1 MGVSRGVRFIVV
13 FLSLAIVVSMA
24 GIAVLYLMVS
34 GAPSVASDSVLVLP
48 VRGGLAEHRQ
58 NALLTSFGPGGPTVR
73 SVTDSLRKAKV
84 DDRISG
90 VILKPQIG
98 PRVLWGKLQEI
109 RDAVADYRE
118 SGKPIAAF
126 LEYGGAE
133 DYYLASAADRVYLMP
148 GSPLEVVGRA
158 QYEMFFRNALDKVGT
173 YPDVLAAGDY
183 KTAANQYTETTMTPA
198 HREMAESL
206 NRDLYEQ
213 MVEGIAE
220 SRGLSGDEVRRLVD
234 EGPFLPEDALAAGLV
249 DGLAYADE
257 VTHREPFD
265 AADRR
270 EISDSDYRQVGL
282 RSLGLN
288 QGERIALIYAVGAIN
303 SGSSSFD
310 VLNGE
315 VLGSDTLTS
324 AIRSAREDDSVRAIV
339 LRIDSPG
346 GSAIASDAIWRA
358 VGLVRESGKPIVA
371 SMSDL
376 GASGGYY
383 IAMGADAI
391 VAQPATLTGSIGVVF
406 GKFTTGGTY
415 EKLGVGIEPVSEGR
429 FAEIYSPVTRFSD
442 AERAKVQE
450 HVDAIYEQFVTK
462 AAEGRQTTRDRLH
475 EVAQG
480 RVWTGRQALEHG
492 LIDEVGGL
500 GRAIAL
506 AKEKAGID
514 PGDEVELVIYPRPK
528 GFFELL
534 DEGFP
539 MARIAAAWAGLAAP
553 EAALVGRAAA
563 PARLFR
569 PGEPLAIMP
578 GAFVN

>member
-1 MGVSRGVRFIVV
+1 MGVKGGVRFIVV
-13 FLSLAIVVSMA
+13 FLLLAVFASMA
-24 GIAVLYLMVS
+24 GVAVLYFLVS
-34 GAPSVASDSVLVLP
+34 RPPSVASDSVLVLRVP
-48 VRGGLAEHRQ
+48 GGLTEHRR
-58 NALLTSFGPGGPTVR
+58 NPLLTPFTGGGPTVR
-73 SVTDSLRKAKV
+73 SVVDSLRKAKA
-84 DDRISG
+84 DDRIEG
-90 VILKPQIG
+90 VILKPLGSQ
-98 PRVLWGKLQEI
+98 LYWGKAQEI
-109 RDAVADYRE
+109 RDAVLDYRE

-126 LEYGGAE
+126 LEYGGTQE
-133 DYYLASAADRVYLMP
+133 YYVASAADKVYLMP
-148 GSPLEVVGRA
+148 GSPLEIVGLA
-158 QYEMFFRNALDKVGT
+158 QYEMFLRNALDKVGA
-173 YPDVLAAGDY
+173 YPDIVAAGDY

-213 MVEGIAE
+213 LVEGIAE
-220 SRGLSGDEVRRLVD
+220 SRGLASDEVRRLVD

-257 VTHREPFD
+257 LKHREPFD
-265 AADRR
+265 ADDWR

-282 RSLGLN
+282 QAVGLN
-288 QGERIALIYAVGAIN
+288 QGERIALIYAVGAIA
-303 SGSSSFD
+303 SGPGGVD
-310 VLNGE
+310 VMGGE
-315 VLGSDTLTS
+315 VLGSDTLVE
-324 AIRSAREDDSVRAIV
+324 AIRTARDDDSVRAIV

-346 GSAIASDAIWRA
+346 GSAVASDVIWRE

-415 EKLGVGIEPVSEGR
+415 EKLGVDIEPVSQGR

-450 HVDAIYEQFVTK
+450 HVDAIYEQFLAK
-462 AAEGRQTTRDRLH
+462 AAEGRETTRDVVH
-475 EVAQG
+475 AVAQG

-492 LIDEVGGL
+492 LIDDLGGL
-500 GRAIAL
+500 SRAIAL
-506 AKEKAGID
+506 AKEQAGID
-514 PGDEVELVIYPRPK
+514 ADDEVRLVVYPRPK
-528 GFFELL
+528 SFFELL
-534 DEGFP
+534 DEGLP
-539 MARIAAAWAGLAAP
+539 MARVLGALLSPP
-553 EAALVGRAAA
+553 EAAAVGRAAA
-563 PARLFR
+563 PVRLFR

-578 GAFVN
+578 GALVP